1 MFINRKKELKALNTE
16 YNKNQARF
24 AVIYGRRRVGKTAL
38 ISEFIKDKNA
48 LYFYATTSSDAPNVF
63 GKALAKSLDIAHFD
77 KMSFDSFSKAFELL
91 ITTKPK
97 DKLIIA
103 IDEFQNLAIADKDF
117 ISEFQK
123 IYDEII
129 AKNNIFL
136 IICGSVISMMH
147 SLALDYSAPLYGR
160 RTLNMRI
167 QPLDFIHL
175 KDFLPSLDSYTRMLV
190 YSAFG
195 AVPKYLQSY
204 DENLDF
210 WDNVEENILDKNS
223 YLYAEGQFLLNT
235 EINES
240 ASYFSILEAISKGNQ
255 KIGSIASVLGVSSTH
270 LTRYLAR
277 LCELGLIQ
285 KEVPI
290 TEQNPLKSK
299 LGRYK
304 INDNYLA
311 FWFYYVYKNYSLLE
325 IENKEA
331 VLGEIKMNFND
342 RFVSF
347 VFEDVMRQL
356 VLADTKLI
364 GFKPKKIGR
373 WWDNKNEIDLVAFD
387 ENNICFIE
395 CKWQNNI
402 NEQAIL
408 ETLRLKSAP
417 LIGTKNPSYKVFSK
431 EWFCGLG
438 L

>member
-1 MFINRKKELKALNTE
+1 
-16 YNKNQARF
+16 
-24 AVIYGRRRVGKTAL
+24 
-38 ISEFIKDKNA
+38 
-48 LYFYATTSSDAPNVF
+48 
-63 GKALAKSLDIAHFD
+63 
-77 KMSFDSFSKAFELL
+77 
-91 ITTKPK
+91 
-97 DKLIIA
+97 
-103 IDEFQNLAIADKDF
+103 
-117 ISEFQK
+117 
-123 IYDEII
+123 
-129 AKNNIFL
+129 
-136 IICGSVISMMH
+136 MMH
-147 SLALDYSAPLYGR
+147 SLVLDYSAPLYGR

-240 ASYFSILEAISKGNQ
+240 ASYFSILEAISKGSQ
-255 KIGSIASVLGVSSTH
+255 KIDSIASVLGVSSTH

-304 INDNYLA
+304 ISDNYLA

-402 NEQAIL
+402 NEQVIL

-417 LIGTKNPSYKVFSK
+417 LIGAKNPSYKVFSK
-431 EWFCGLG
+431 EWFCELG